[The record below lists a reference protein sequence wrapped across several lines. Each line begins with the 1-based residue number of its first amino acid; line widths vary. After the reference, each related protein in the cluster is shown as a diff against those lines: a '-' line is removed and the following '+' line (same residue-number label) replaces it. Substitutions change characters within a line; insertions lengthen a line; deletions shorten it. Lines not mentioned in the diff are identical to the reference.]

1 VIETLGRTSAAKLV
15 YVSCDPATQARDL
28 GALVERGYRLETV
41 VPVDMFPQTADIEV
55 VAALSRS

>member
-1 VIETLGRTSAAKLV
+1 
-15 YVSCDPATQARDL
+15 
-28 GALVERGYRLETV
+28 VERGYRLETV